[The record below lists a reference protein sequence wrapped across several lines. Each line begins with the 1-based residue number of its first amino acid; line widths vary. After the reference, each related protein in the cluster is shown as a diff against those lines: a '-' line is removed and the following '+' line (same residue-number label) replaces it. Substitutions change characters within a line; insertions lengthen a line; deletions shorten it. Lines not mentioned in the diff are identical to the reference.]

1 MHTNG
6 SEIDVGNY
14 IETIPFFVC
23 QTHFTSCVTA
33 NPDAYNQ
40 VLCREQYA
48 CGTQTASASTTP
60 TKSRTVLPRPTATGP
75 TTSIPSGTSSEPD
88 EVKVASSMAT
98 AIVKSNKLEIVAL
111 GICGG
116 IIMILIGGSVTLSIP
131 VIQLGSLLVGVPSL
145 RY

>member
-1 MHTNG
+1 MPALLAAIRHILDRSLYGMGYKFSLQYSCMHTNG
-6 SEIDVGNY
+6 SEIDVDNY

-33 NPDAYNQ
+33 NPDSYNQ

-48 CGTQTASASTTP
+48 CGIKTASASTTP
-60 TKSRTVLPRPTATGP
+60 TKSRTVLPRPTATGL

-98 AIVKSNKLEIVAL
+98 AIVKSNKIEIMAL
-111 GICGG
+111 GI
-116 IIMILIGGSVTLSIP
+116 VAA
-131 VIQLGSLLVGVPSL
+131 SL
-145 RY
+145 